1 MFHVV
6 SHRNIHRKRKLHE
19 SVISSLFVNN
29 TKSHIAKKHI
39 MSRDRINVLTK
50 PGNYYIFS
58 ALFSINIILG
68 VLNVRD
74 FY

>member
-6 SHRNIHRKRKLHE
+6 SHRSIHRKRKLHE
-19 SVISSLFVNN
+19 SVISSLFANN
-29 TKSHIAKKHI
+29 TKSHIANKHI

-58 ALFSINIILG
+58 AFFSINIILG
-68 VLNVRD
+68 VFNVRN